1 MNRIIFLR
9 SSWCDC
15 RNCINCIDNKTFEI
29 RDGKLGF
36 NLVEELVDRNN
47 LCNFIEDNKLYYLSR
62 LKMNMENY
70 HVLLYVFMKNND
82 RIACL
87 RMDRNQRSVIF
98 NVDEMGS
105 SYDKKSYPVLGIK
118 RFNKKDPN
126 RIIKHLHSLF
136 FPVEVTLDEVMEIF
150 TID

>member
-47 LCNFIEDNKLYYLSR
+47 LCNFI
-62 LKMNMENY
+62 
-70 HVLLYVFMKNND
+70 VLIHNPPFYDAVKKK
-82 RIACL
+82 RIE
-87 RMDRNQRSVIF
+87 S
-98 NVDEMGS
+98 
-105 SYDKKSYPVLGIK
+105 
-118 RFNKKDPN
+118 
-126 RIIKHLHSLF
+126 II
-136 FPVEVTLDEVMEIF
+136 
-150 TID
+150 